1 MQLDDSYKVIQSIRP
16 IVKPEILLHTSAT
29 TKSVSRHKL
38 TNKKTVSNI
47 GLKLLVI
54 THNTLLTKPYT
65 CHIEMQ
71 FSPVCPQ
78 SKIFI
83 TWRGGWDTL
92 EIEKLKRKRKKAA
105 KIEWDDTPEIYLR
118 SNQRPQF
125 NTRIHSPLGNVT
137 GWQHWHKNV
146 FFSIIWSNST

>member
-38 TNKKTVSNI
+38 TNKETVSNI
-47 GLKLLVI
+47 GLKLSVI

-83 TWRGGWDTL
+83 TWRGGLDTL
-92 EIEKLKRKRKKAA
+92 EMKKLKRKKKAA
-105 KIEWDDTPEIYLR
+105 KIEWEDTPEIYLR
-118 SNQRPQF
+118 SNQRLGGCTVHYVWEPRAF
-125 NTRIHSPLGNVT
+125 MTPPKNPLGYERLYV
-137 GWQHWHKNV
+137 
-146 FFSIIWSNST
+146 